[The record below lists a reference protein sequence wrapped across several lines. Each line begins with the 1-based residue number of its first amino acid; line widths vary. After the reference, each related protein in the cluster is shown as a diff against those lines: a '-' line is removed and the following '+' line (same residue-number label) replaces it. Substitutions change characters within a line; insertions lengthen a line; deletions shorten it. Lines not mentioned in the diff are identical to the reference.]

1 MAIAPVL
8 KTGVRKDIRVRI
20 PGPPSFSA
28 ESRVPLSGVL
38 TAMRSDWQ
46 VGFQRV
52 RSAAAIAGSTSAA
65 MMRYPASFGCTPS
78 PPRFARRPCRSSA
91 MAV

>member
-28 ESRVPLSGVL
+28 DSRLPLSGVL
-38 TAMRSDWQ
+38 TATRKDWQ

-52 RSAAAIAGSTSAA
+52 RSAINAFIQALIATMRAA
-65 MMRYPASFGCTPS
+65 GCS
-78 PPRFARRPCRSSA
+78 PGRHG
-91 MAV
+91 